1 MDIPSTIVYIL
12 EMITIIRH
20 KQFSQSSFYKLF
32 FIRAVAD
39 ILSLVPNSLGN
50 LLPAFFGQQLLPIYS
65 TVPNWTIVLLTF
77 FTKTFVFQV
86 TNIVT
91 ILILLNRFTAIAFP
105 LRHKM
110 LWKKNFWRFI
120 VFVLVL
126 PMLIIVPI
134 MRMRTIIVFYDSNS
148 FLFGEKDPEQGNL
161 WWMSFTKA
169 ISSSIFLLLALL
181 INISTLIAYKRSKKV
196 ALNSPNSV
204 QIEKKL
210 LIYALLTFSGHAII
224 AIFMILIGSKF
235 FKEYKAL
242 VYIHSPWINDLCS
255 LVLSS
260 WLLFCTCDTFRQQ
273 FFKDFC
279 PKCIYP
285 TQQNVTNTTPIV
297 IIATNQNR
305 LFQNL

>member
-1 MDIPSTIVYIL
+1 
-12 EMITIIRH
+12 MITIIRH
-20 KQFSQSSFYKLF
+20 KQFSKSSFYKLF

-39 ILSLVPNSLGN
+39 ILSLVPNSFGN

-105 LRHKM
+105 FRHKM
-110 LWKKNFWRFI
+110 LWKKYFWRFI
-120 VFVLVL
+120 GCLFTVL
-126 PMLIIVPI
+126 MLITVPL
-134 MRMRTIIVFYDSNS
+134 MRMRTTIIFYDSNS
-148 FLFGEKDPEQGNL
+148 FLFAEKDPEKPNL
-161 WWMSFTKA
+161 CFMSITKA

-181 INISTLIAYKRSKKV
+181 LNISTLIAYKRSKKRT
-196 ALNSPNSV
+196 LNAQNAV
-204 QIEKKL
+204 RIEKKL
-210 LIYALLTFSGHAII
+210 FIYALVTSVGHSII
-224 AIFMILIGSKF
+224 AIFMIMVGSTF
-235 FKEYKAL
+235 FKEYSAL

-285 TQQNVTNTTPIV
+285 TQQNVINTTPIPIV
-297 IIATNQNR
+297 APNQNR
-305 LFQNL
+305 LFQNI